1 MDRTSGLSGR
11 HQVPSSGE
19 GCTSGMRACALRVA
33 MSSCRSW
40 GSPDRAGQGWGWRP
54 TSHLPPSHSSQGSEE
69 PGGDTSF
76 PRPLSLLLIC
86 EPSRWALAAL
96 AASTRHLSLPCPPPG
111 PMSWQTNSKT
121 PKQGQ
126 LAPASSLQQPLSGA
140 LHSSSPPTLPPNGG
154 EAPAL
159 SASRPLHQALLQAPP
174 PAPTDRHRA
183 LHPSGSSSVA
193 TPTPKLDTNTSG
205 QAAAAGSSDT
215 LGAGPGGLG
224 LTSPPEGS
232 DDAHTQVENFR
243 PLPKAPG
250 DLPLDSELGEGPPG
264 GDDVPPAPAAPTG
277 VLRPD
282 VLLLT
287 QPEPVSPGRWR
298 LPSSAANQHA
308 PPRAPP
314 LLRVCPEAPGPESPE
329 EACPAGS
336 HGGWECS

>member
-174 PAPTDRHRA
+174 QHPRTDTEPSTPVDPAA
-183 LHPSGSSSVA
+183 
-193 TPTPKLDTNTSG
+193 
-205 QAAAAGSSDT
+205 
-215 LGAGPGGLG
+215 
-224 LTSPPEGS
+224 SPPPPRNS
-232 DDAHTQVENFR
+232 IQTQVAR
-243 PLPKAPG
+243 QQL
-250 DLPLDSELGEGPPG
+250 LGRQTPW
-264 GDDVPPAPAAPTG
+264 
-277 VLRPD
+277 
-282 VLLLT
+282 
-287 QPEPVSPGRWR
+287 GRGLAVW
-298 LPSSAANQHA
+298 
-308 PPRAPP
+308 
-314 LLRVCPEAPGPESPE
+314 V
-329 EACPAGS
+329 
-336 HGGWECS
+336 